1 MEKVKKYIFEYF
13 FLIAGSVLFALGM
26 AGFLDKAGI
35 SPGGFAG
42 IAAIINRLT
51 GLPTGATLFVINV
64 PLLAVGFIKLGGS
77 MIFRTLVSTFITS
90 VAIDV
95 FSAVL
100 PTFSTDS
107 IICAL
112 AGGVLMGSGM
122 AMLFLHGSTSGG
134 TDIAAKLLRR
144 KYPFLSM
151 GRLIL
156 ILDAVIIGVSALVY
170 GSMEAALY
178 AVLAIIVSTTV
189 IDKLMYGASGG
200 KIAFI
205 VTKEPEETKKA
216 IFSVLKR
223 GISEMTVYGG
233 WSGEKKTML
242 VCAVRRQQMG
252 DLQRILKQ
260 QQGVFVMLAD
270 AGEIMGNGF
279 PNVE

>member
-1 MEKVKKYIFEYF
+1 MEKKLKKYFSNISF
-13 FLIAGSVLFALGM
+13 FNCRQRAVCTRYGRF
-26 AGFLDKAGI
+26 FLDKAGI

-170 GSMEAALY
+170 GRMELALY

-205 VTKEPEETKKA
+205 VTKEPEETKKSNFQRFKKRNKRNDGLRRLVGREKDNA
-216 IFSVLKR
+216 CLCRAPSADGRSSAHFKAAAGSVCYACGCR
-223 GISEMTVYGG
+223 
-233 WSGEKKTML
+233 
-242 VCAVRRQQMG
+242 
-252 DLQRILKQ
+252 
-260 QQGVFVMLAD
+260 
-270 AGEIMGNGF
+270 
-279 PNVE
+279 